1 MRMKW
6 EQYNPWLRD
15 TKNILTHRHLY
26 TAIRPYF
33 GVPNVFYKIRTL
45 ANRYDVLTR
54 FINETA
60 DIYFEYVGTRPVVLF
75 APCIAQKY
83 KTESHRS
90 EQQWAINFVAT
101 MLQKIGF
108 KTEIIYTKE
117 MHLNTNVVCVA
128 LDDAQNLKLMRH
140 MAPYFAFHHNR
151 MLTPQFVH
159 QLSQQNQ
166 RTKH

>member
-1 MRMKW
+1 MKW

-54 FINETA
+54 FINQSA

-117 MHLNTNVVCVA
+117 I
-128 LDDAQNLKLMRH
+128 
-140 MAPYFAFHHNR
+140 
-151 MLTPQFVH
+151 
-159 QLSQQNQ
+159 
-166 RTKH
+166 